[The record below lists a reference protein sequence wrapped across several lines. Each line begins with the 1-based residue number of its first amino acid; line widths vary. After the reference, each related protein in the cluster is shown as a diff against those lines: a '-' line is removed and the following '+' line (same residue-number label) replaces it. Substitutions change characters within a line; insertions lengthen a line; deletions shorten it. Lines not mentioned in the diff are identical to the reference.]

1 MTLSD
6 IIRASSGS
14 SNFAR
19 GSSSLAAAPNFKA
32 GDLESTSGK
41 GSALEAV
48 SMGGDA
54 VSSSFDHDQSYQDDA
69 VSTMMAIPTAGNNR
83 GDSSTTMPHH
93 PTTATAAQ
101 GVPLPQHKESHP
113 EDDSFISS
121 ATAETRL
128 DKLSTMSNADLQ
140 QEQQQ
145 QQQFQQVHSSYAS
158 LPTDPYVTGQWMM
171 PTRHNA
177 TFSEGLSHSRHHHQK
192 EKSSSNSM
200 DDGEFPHHQF
210 FQASSSSDSSGLGR
224 EASHGRNQGTHAA
237 SVTYR
242 NYSNTFPLKLFD
254 LVSSAEDES
263 IVCWHSLG
271 TAFQVRDHDQFVNVI
286 LPKHFKRKSI
296 ITQCN

>member
-14 SNFAR
+14 SNFSR
-19 GSSSLAAAPNFKA
+19 GASSLGAAPNCKT
-32 GDLESTSGK
+32 GDLDSSNGK

-69 VSTMMAIPTAGNNR
+69 VSTMMTIPAAGNNG
-83 GDSSTTMPHH
+83 GDSYTTMPHH
-93 PTTATAAQ
+93 PATATAAQ
-101 GVPLPQHKESHP
+101 GVPLPQQHP

-121 ATAETRL
+121 ATAETGL

-140 QEQQQ
+140 QQQL
-145 QQQFQQVHSSYAS
+145 QQVHSACVS
-158 LPTDPYVTGQWMM
+158 LPTDPSVTGQWMM
-171 PTRHNA
+171 PMRHNA
-177 TFSEGLSHSRHHHQK
+177 AFGEGLSHLRHHHQK
-192 EKSSSNSM
+192 EKSSSTSM

-224 EASHGRNQGTHAA
+224 EASHGRNQGTQAA

-254 LVSSAEDES
+254 LVSSAEDDS

-286 LPKHFKRKSI
+286 LPKHFKRKSCI
-296 ITQCN
+296 SSHSVFEETSY